1 MRMLGPTGGCFLLSG
16 PGDEGS
22 WLQAKSQPPLWQFP
36 FAQERSTAISC
47 CLWKWLCVPVI
58 TQVIKEG
65 RESPWGQSV
74 HLETWPRITI
84 RDSHM
89 AEPSVQVMETQDTS
103 LFKKTGFIDVAILG
117 YESELDTEKHVKS
130 IPAE

>member
-1 MRMLGPTGGCFLLSG
+1 MDVFCSLVQEMKGVGCWRRESR
-16 PGDEGS
+16 
-22 WLQAKSQPPLWQFP
+22 PPLWQFP
-36 FAQERSTAISC
+36 LLRRDQLLFHAASGGS
-47 CLWKWLCVPVI
+47 CVPVI

-65 RESPWGQSV
+65 RESLWGQTV

-84 RDSHM
+84 RDSHV

-117 YESELDTEKHVKS
+117 YESELDMEKHVKS